1 MATLVFANV
10 AKAGAIGFALAF
22 AITLP
27 SEAKTT
33 APQTL
38 SVTSSTSVA
47 TAGPKD
53 LKLAECYFVLNAGN
67 CSAVRCRKN
76 RPPSG
81 QGHASTVGG

>member
-1 MATLVFANV
+1 MQAKLIV
-10 AKAGAIGFALAF
+10 ACTAGVGFAVAL
-22 AITLP
+22 AITFP
-27 SEAKTT
+27 AAANTA

-38 SVTSSTSVA
+38 SVTTSVA

-76 RPPSG
+76 RPPPG

>member
-10 AKAGAIGFALAF
+10 AKAGVIGFALAF

-38 SVTSSTSVA
+38 SVTTSVA

-53 LKLAECYFVLNAGN
+53 LKLAECFFILNAGN
-67 CSAVRCRKN
+67 CSAVRCRPN
-76 RPPSG
+76 RPAPG